1 MLKPF
6 KNNYKRSLGNSLYER
21 TGLLELKF
29 INKNLFWWQH
39 LEIISGFLYL
49 VTLLV
54 LDITMFSLDVILISR
69 GGLTVWCFL
78 NIFGF

>member
-6 KNNYKRSLGNSLYER
+6 KNNYKRSLGNCLYER

-39 LEIISGFLYL
+39 YL

-54 LDITMFSLDVILISR
+54 LDITMFSLDVILISK
-69 GGLTVWCFL
+69 GGLTV
-78 NIFGF
+78 

>member
-6 KNNYKRSLGNSLYER
+6 KNSYKRSLGNCLYER

-54 LDITMFSLDVILISR
+54 LDITMFSLDVILISK
-69 GGLTVWCFL
+69 GGLTV
-78 NIFGF
+78 